1 MSVRYTENVKI
12 DVKESVRNDI
22 ENIHT
27 SSGTKRKRAVRVN
40 NNVIQV
46 DSIDKIQNKGDLDA
60 YVARFLDGLEMQD
73 FNIREVFEYTMALGK
88 KYYETNV
95 VPKLLT
101 VLCNTKPNH
110 YQRKK
115 VVPLATGDVVEIGV
129 GPGLNLQ
136 YYNFEKV
143 NKVIGIDPSDEL
155 NKIAKKNADKVNL
168 DIEFNLSSA
177 ESIDLPTSSVDSV
190 VCTFSLCSIPD
201 PNKALNE
208 IFRILK
214 PGGKYFFCE
223 HGISPDMTTRLF
235 QNVTNIF
242 YPKLSGGCHA
252 NRDIPKLITDA
263 GLNIIEKDTMY
274 LPGSVKFLG
283 YNYWG
288 VAVR

>member
-1 MSVRYTENVKI
+1 MKKI
-12 DVKESVRNDI
+12 AFKLATYI
-22 ENIHT
+22 
-27 SSGTKRKRAVRVN
+27 
-40 NNVIQV
+40 
-46 DSIDKIQNKGDLDA
+46 SIFFVLPILKL
-60 YVARFLDGLEMQD
+60 F
-73 FNIREVFEYTMALGK
+73 GK
-88 KYYETNV
+88 KFYETKV

-110 YQRKK
+110 YQRQKI
-115 VVPLATGDVVEIGV
+115 VPLATGDVVEIGV

-136 YYNFEKV
+136 YYNTTNV

-155 NKIAKKNADKVNL
+155 NKIAKKNANKVKL

-201 PNKALNE
+201 PKKALNE
-208 IFRILK
+208 IYRILK

-223 HGISPDMTTRLF
+223 HGISPDFFTKVF

-252 NRDIPKLITDA
+252 NRDIPKLITDS
-263 GLNIIEKDTMY
+263 GLKIDEKDTMY

-283 YNYWG
+283 FNYWG
-288 VAVR
+288 VAIR

>member
-1 MSVRYTENVKI
+1 MKKI
-12 DVKESVRNDI
+12 AFKLATYI
-22 ENIHT
+22 
-27 SSGTKRKRAVRVN
+27 
-40 NNVIQV
+40 
-46 DSIDKIQNKGDLDA
+46 SIFFVLPILKL
-60 YVARFLDGLEMQD
+60 F
-73 FNIREVFEYTMALGK
+73 GK
-88 KYYETNV
+88 KFYETKV

-110 YQRKK
+110 YQRQKI
-115 VVPLATGDVVEIGV
+115 VPLATGDVVEIGV

-136 YYNFEKV
+136 YYNTTNV

-155 NKIAKKNADKVNL
+155 NKIAKKNANKVNL

-190 VCTFSLCSIPD
+190 VCTISLCSIPD
-201 PNKALNE
+201 PKKALNE
-208 IFRILK
+208 IYRILK

-223 HGISPDMTTRLF
+223 HGISPDFFTKVF

-252 NRDIPKLITDA
+252 NRDIPKLITDS
-263 GLNIIEKDTMY
+263 GLKIDEKDTMY

-283 YNYWG
+283 FNYWG
-288 VAVR
+288 VAIR

>member
-1 MSVRYTENVKI
+1 MKI
-12 DVKESVRNDI
+12 VAFKFSTYV
-22 ENIHT
+22 
-27 SSGTKRKRAVRVN
+27 
-40 NNVIQV
+40 
-46 DSIDKIQNKGDLDA
+46 SIFFVLPILKL
-60 YVARFLDGLEMQD
+60 F
-73 FNIREVFEYTMALGK
+73 GK

-101 VLCNTKPNH
+101 ILCNTKPNH

-115 VVPLATGDVVEIGV
+115 IVPLATGDVVEIGV

-208 IFRILK
+208 IYRILK

-223 HGISPDMTTRLF
+223 HGISPDFTTRVF

-263 GLNIIEKDTMY
+263 GLNIVEKDTMY

-288 VAVR
+288 LAVR

>member
-1 MSVRYTENVKI
+1 MKKVAFKFFTYL
-12 DVKESVRNDI
+12 
-22 ENIHT
+22 
-27 SSGTKRKRAVRVN
+27 
-40 NNVIQV
+40 
-46 DSIDKIQNKGDLDA
+46 SI
-60 YVARFLDGLEMQD
+60 FLILPILKL
-73 FNIREVFEYTMALGK
+73 FGK

-101 VLCNTKPNH
+101 ILCNTKPNH

-136 YYNFEKV
+136 YYNIENV

-168 DIEFNLSSA
+168 DIEFHLK
-177 ESIDLPTSSVDSV
+177 LYW
-190 VCTFSLCSIPD
+190 
-201 PNKALNE
+201 
-208 IFRILK
+208 ILK

-223 HGISPDMTTRLF
+223 HGISPDITTRVF

-263 GLNIIEKDTMY
+263 GLNIVEKDTMY

-288 VAVR
+288 LAVR

>member
-1 MSVRYTENVKI
+1 MKKVAFKI
-12 DVKESVRNDI
+12 LTYI
-22 ENIHT
+22 
-27 SSGTKRKRAVRVN
+27 
-40 NNVIQV
+40 
-46 DSIDKIQNKGDLDA
+46 SI
-60 YVARFLDGLEMQD
+60 FLVLPILKL
-73 FNIREVFEYTMALGK
+73 FGK

-223 HGISPDMTTRLF
+223 HGISPDTTTRVF

-263 GLNIIEKDTMY
+263 GLNIVEKYTMY

>member
-1 MSVRYTENVKI
+1 MKKVAFKFSTYV
-12 DVKESVRNDI
+12 
-22 ENIHT
+22 
-27 SSGTKRKRAVRVN
+27 
-40 NNVIQV
+40 
-46 DSIDKIQNKGDLDA
+46 SIFFVLPILKL
-60 YVARFLDGLEMQD
+60 F
-73 FNIREVFEYTMALGK
+73 GK

-101 VLCNTKPNH
+101 ILCNTKPNH
-110 YQRKK
+110 YQIKK

-208 IFRILK
+208 IYRILK

-223 HGISPDMTTRLF
+223 HGISPDFTTRVF

-263 GLNIIEKDTMY
+263 GLNIVEKDTMY

-288 VAVR
+288 LAVR

>member
-1 MSVRYTENVKI
+1 MKKI
-12 DVKESVRNDI
+12 AFKLATYI
-22 ENIHT
+22 
-27 SSGTKRKRAVRVN
+27 
-40 NNVIQV
+40 
-46 DSIDKIQNKGDLDA
+46 SIFFVLPILKL
-60 YVARFLDGLEMQD
+60 F
-73 FNIREVFEYTMALGK
+73 GK
-88 KYYETNV
+88 KFYETNV

-110 YQRKK
+110 YQRQKI
-115 VVPLATGDVVEIGV
+115 VPLATGDVVEIGV

-136 YYNFEKV
+136 YYNTTNV

-155 NKIAKKNADKVNL
+155 NKIAKKNANKVNL

-201 PNKALNE
+201 PKKALKE
-208 IFRILK
+208 IYRILK

-223 HGISPDMTTRLF
+223 HGISPDFFTKVF

-252 NRDIPKLITDA
+252 NRDIPKLITDS
-263 GLNIIEKDTMY
+263 GLNIDEKDTMY

-283 YNYWG
+283 FNYWG
-288 VAVR
+288 VAIR

>member
-1 MSVRYTENVKI
+1 MKKI
-12 DVKESVRNDI
+12 AFKISTYI
-22 ENIHT
+22 
-27 SSGTKRKRAVRVN
+27 
-40 NNVIQV
+40 
-46 DSIDKIQNKGDLDA
+46 SI
-60 YVARFLDGLEMQD
+60 FLVLPILKL
-73 FNIREVFEYTMALGK
+73 FGK
-88 KYYETNV
+88 KYYETKV

-223 HGISPDMTTRLF
+223 HGISPDTTTRVF

>member
-1 MSVRYTENVKI
+1 MKKI
-12 DVKESVRNDI
+12 AFKLATYI
-22 ENIHT
+22 
-27 SSGTKRKRAVRVN
+27 
-40 NNVIQV
+40 
-46 DSIDKIQNKGDLDA
+46 SIFFVLPVLKL
-60 YVARFLDGLEMQD
+60 F
-73 FNIREVFEYTMALGK
+73 GK
-88 KYYETNV
+88 KFYETNV

-110 YQRKK
+110 YQRQKI
-115 VVPLATGDVVEIGV
+115 VPLATGDVVEIGV

-136 YYNFEKV
+136 YYNTTNV

-155 NKIAKKNADKVNL
+155 NKIAKKNANKVNL

-201 PNKALNE
+201 PKKALNE
-208 IFRILK
+208 IYRILK

-223 HGISPDMTTRLF
+223 HGISPDFFTKVF

-252 NRDIPKLITDA
+252 NRDIPKLITDS
-263 GLNIIEKDTMY
+263 GLKIDEKDTMY

-283 YNYWG
+283 FNYWG
-288 VAVR
+288 VAIR

>member
-1 MSVRYTENVKI
+1 MKKI
-12 DVKESVRNDI
+12 AFKLATYI
-22 ENIHT
+22 
-27 SSGTKRKRAVRVN
+27 
-40 NNVIQV
+40 
-46 DSIDKIQNKGDLDA
+46 SIFFVLPILKL
-60 YVARFLDGLEMQD
+60 F
-73 FNIREVFEYTMALGK
+73 GK
-88 KYYETNV
+88 KFYETKV

-110 YQRKK
+110 YQRQKI
-115 VVPLATGDVVEIGV
+115 VPLATGDVVEIGV

-136 YYNFEKV
+136 YYNTTNV

-155 NKIAKKNADKVNL
+155 NKIAKKNANKVNL

-190 VCTFSLCSIPD
+190 VCSFSLCSIPD
-201 PNKALNE
+201 PKKALNE
-208 IFRILK
+208 IYRILK

-223 HGISPDMTTRLF
+223 HGISPDFFTKVF

-252 NRDIPKLITDA
+252 NRDIPKLITDS
-263 GLNIIEKDTMY
+263 GLKIDEKDTMY

-283 YNYWG
+283 FNYWG
-288 VAVR
+288 VAIR

>member
-1 MSVRYTENVKI
+1 MKKVAFKI
-12 DVKESVRNDI
+12 LTYI
-22 ENIHT
+22 
-27 SSGTKRKRAVRVN
+27 
-40 NNVIQV
+40 
-46 DSIDKIQNKGDLDA
+46 SI
-60 YVARFLDGLEMQD
+60 FLILPILKL
-73 FNIREVFEYTMALGK
+73 FGK
-88 KYYETNV
+88 KYYETKV

-136 YYNFEKV
+136 YYNSEKV

-223 HGISPDMTTRLF
+223 HGISPDTTTRVF

>member
-1 MSVRYTENVKI
+1 MKKI
-12 DVKESVRNDI
+12 AFKLATYI
-22 ENIHT
+22 
-27 SSGTKRKRAVRVN
+27 
-40 NNVIQV
+40 
-46 DSIDKIQNKGDLDA
+46 SIFFVLPILKL
-60 YVARFLDGLEMQD
+60 F
-73 FNIREVFEYTMALGK
+73 GK
-88 KYYETNV
+88 KFYETKV

-110 YQRKK
+110 YQRQKI
-115 VVPLATGDVVEIGV
+115 VPLATGDVVEIGV

-136 YYNFEKV
+136 YYNTTNV

-155 NKIAKKNADKVNL
+155 NKIAKKNANKVNL

-201 PNKALNE
+201 PKKALNE
-208 IFRILK
+208 IYRILK

-223 HGISPDMTTRLF
+223 HGISPDFFTKVF

-252 NRDIPKLITDA
+252 NRDIPKLIADS
-263 GLNIIEKDTMY
+263 GLKIDEKDTMY

-283 YNYWG
+283 FNYWG
-288 VAVR
+288 VAIR

>member
-1 MSVRYTENVKI
+1 MKKFVFKFSTY
-12 DVKESVRNDI
+12 
-22 ENIHT
+22 
-27 SSGTKRKRAVRVN
+27 A
-40 NNVIQV
+40 
-46 DSIDKIQNKGDLDA
+46 SI
-60 YVARFLDGLEMQD
+60 FLILPVLKL
-73 FNIREVFEYTMALGK
+73 FGK
-88 KYYETNV
+88 KFYESKV
-95 VPKLLT
+95 LPKLLT

-115 VVPLATGDVVEIGV
+115 VVPLAIGDVVEIGV

-136 YYNFEKV
+136 YYNLDTV

-155 NKIAKKNADKVNL
+155 NKIAKRNANKVNL

-190 VCTFSLCSIPD
+190 VCTFSLCSIPN
-201 PNKALNE
+201 PQKALKE
-208 IFRILK
+208 IHRILK
-214 PGGKYFFCE
+214 PGGKYYFCE
-223 HGISPDMTTRLF
+223 HGISPDLSTRVF

-252 NRDIPKLITDA
+252 NRDIPKLISES
-263 GLNIIEKDTMY
+263 GLKILEKDTMY

-288 VAVR
+288 VAIR

>member
-1 MSVRYTENVKI
+1 MKKVAFKI
-12 DVKESVRNDI
+12 LTYI
-22 ENIHT
+22 
-27 SSGTKRKRAVRVN
+27 
-40 NNVIQV
+40 
-46 DSIDKIQNKGDLDA
+46 SI
-60 YVARFLDGLEMQD
+60 FLVLPILKL
-73 FNIREVFEYTMALGK
+73 FGK
-88 KYYETNV
+88 KYYETKV

-223 HGISPDMTTRLF
+223 HGISPDTTTRVF

-263 GLNIIEKDTMY
+263 GLNIVEKDTMY

>member
-1 MSVRYTENVKI
+1 MKKI
-12 DVKESVRNDI
+12 AFKFATYI
-22 ENIHT
+22 
-27 SSGTKRKRAVRVN
+27 
-40 NNVIQV
+40 
-46 DSIDKIQNKGDLDA
+46 SIFFVLPILKL
-60 YVARFLDGLEMQD
+60 F
-73 FNIREVFEYTMALGK
+73 GK
-88 KYYETNV
+88 KFYETNV

-110 YQRKK
+110 YQRQKI
-115 VVPLATGDVVEIGV
+115 VPLATGDVVEIGV

-136 YYNFEKV
+136 YYNTTNV

-155 NKIAKKNADKVNL
+155 NKIAKKNANKVNL

-201 PNKALNE
+201 PKKALNE
-208 IFRILK
+208 IYRILK

-223 HGISPDMTTRLF
+223 HGISPDFSTKVF
-235 QNVTNIF
+235 QNITNIF

-252 NRDIPKLITDA
+252 NRDIPKLITNS
-263 GLNIIEKDTMY
+263 GLKIDEKDTMY

-283 YNYWG
+283 FNYWG
-288 VAVR
+288 VATL

>member
-1 MSVRYTENVKI
+1 MKKI
-12 DVKESVRNDI
+12 AFKFATYI
-22 ENIHT
+22 
-27 SSGTKRKRAVRVN
+27 
-40 NNVIQV
+40 
-46 DSIDKIQNKGDLDA
+46 SIFFVLPILKL
-60 YVARFLDGLEMQD
+60 F
-73 FNIREVFEYTMALGK
+73 GK
-88 KYYETNV
+88 KFYETNV

-110 YQRKK
+110 YQRQKI
-115 VVPLATGDVVEIGV
+115 VPLATGDVVEIGV

-136 YYNFEKV
+136 YYNTTNV

-155 NKIAKKNADKVNL
+155 NKIAKKNANKVNL

-201 PNKALNE
+201 PQKALNE
-208 IFRILK
+208 IYRILK

-223 HGISPDMTTRLF
+223 HGISPDFSTKVF
-235 QNVTNIF
+235 QNITNIF

-252 NRDIPKLITDA
+252 NRDIPKLITDS
-263 GLNIIEKDTMY
+263 GLKIDEKDTMY

-283 YNYWG
+283 FNYWG
-288 VAVR
+288 VAIR

>member
-1 MSVRYTENVKI
+1 MKKI
-12 DVKESVRNDI
+12 AFKLA
-22 ENIHT
+22 T
-27 SSGTKRKRAVRVN
+27 YL
-40 NNVIQV
+40 
-46 DSIDKIQNKGDLDA
+46 SIFFVLPILKL
-60 YVARFLDGLEMQD
+60 F
-73 FNIREVFEYTMALGK
+73 GK
-88 KYYETNV
+88 KFYETKV

-101 VLCNTKPNH
+101 ILCNTKPNH
-110 YQRKK
+110 YQRQKI
-115 VVPLATGDVVEIGV
+115 VPLATGDVVEIGV

-136 YYNFEKV
+136 YYNTTNV

-155 NKIAKKNADKVNL
+155 NKIAKKNANKVNL

-201 PNKALNE
+201 PKKALNE
-208 IFRILK
+208 IYRILK

-223 HGISPDMTTRLF
+223 HGISPDFFTKVF

-252 NRDIPKLITDA
+252 NRDIPKLITDS
-263 GLNIIEKDTMY
+263 GLKIDEKDTMY

-283 YNYWG
+283 FNYWG
-288 VAVR
+288 VAIR